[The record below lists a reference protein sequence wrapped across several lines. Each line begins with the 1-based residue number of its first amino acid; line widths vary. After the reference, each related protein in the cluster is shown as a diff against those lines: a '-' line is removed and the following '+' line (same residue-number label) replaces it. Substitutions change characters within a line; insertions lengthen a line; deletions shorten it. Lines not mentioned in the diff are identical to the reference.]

1 MSATLI
7 QPQAKSSGIK
17 YGKLKN
23 FIGGQFVEPE
33 VEGYQNITNPSTGDI
48 IAEVPLS
55 KASEIDRAVQAAMKV
70 QHAWQVVPIR
80 EKVQIFYKLKNN
92 LEKDIDVLAA
102 LVSEENGK
110 ILAEAKASIARGI
123 ECLEF
128 GISLPQLVAEPILE
142 VSTGVQCRAMRYP
155 LGIVAGITPFNFPFM
170 VPFWMIPQAIGL
182 GNAFILKPSEVVPL
196 TPQRIAEHLKEAGL
210 PDGVFSVVHGGRSTV
225 EAICD
230 HPSIKAIGFVGSTK
244 IAKLVYSRGSS
255 TGKRVLALGGAKNHL
270 FVMPDA
276 DPDMTARNVTDSY
289 TGCAGQRCMAAS
301 VMVGIGNVDSIV
313 DKIVDRSKELQPG
326 KNMGAVISPA
336 ALERIN
342 RYIDDAEKSGGKI
355 LLDGRKAKADGKGFY
370 IGPTIIL
377 DPEGKTSSASE
388 EIFGPVLTIRKVKN
402 FDEAIE
408 IENQNPY
415 GNAAAIYTTNG
426 AWAREFTHRAQ
437 AGMVGVNVGVPV
449 PREPF
454 PFGGW
459 NDSRFGVGEMTGPGG
474 IELWSQSKKIT
485 EKWELQKKSDWMS

>member
-1 MSATLI
+1 MIAEPKAQSTGL
-7 QPQAKSSGIK
+7 K
-17 YGKLKN
+17 YGRLKN
-23 FIGGQFVEPE
+23 FIGGKFTDVEASASQKI
-33 VEGYQNITNPSTGDI
+33 YNPSTGEA

-55 KASEIDRAVQAAMKV
+55 GRSEVDKAVEAALKV
-70 QHAWQVVPIR
+70 QHSWQVIPIR
-80 EKVQIFYKLKNN
+80 EKVQIFYKLKQN
-92 LEKDIDVLAA
+92 LEKDIEALAA

-110 ILAEAKASIARGI
+110 TIPEAKAEISRGV

-182 GNAFILKPSEVVPL
+182 GNAFILKPSEVVAV
-196 TPQRIAEHLKEAGL
+196 TPIRIAEHIREAGL
-210 PDGVFSVVHGGRSTV
+210 PDGVFSIVNGGREVV

-230 HPSIKAIGFVGSTK
+230 HPVIKAVGFVGSTK
-244 IAKLVYSRGSS
+244 IAKTVYARGSA

-276 DPDMTARNVTDSY
+276 DPEMTAKNVTDSF

-313 DKIVDRSKELQPG
+313 EKIVEKAKSMETG
-326 KNMGAVISPA
+326 KDMGAVISPA

-355 LLDGRKAKADGKGFY
+355 LLDGRGQKAGGKGFY
-370 IGPTIIL
+370 IGPTVIL

-388 EIFGPVLTIRKVKN
+388 EIFGPVLTIRRVRS
-402 FDEAIE
+402 FDEAID
-408 IENQNPY
+408 IENKNPY

-485 EKWELQKKSDWMS
+485 EKWELQKKTDWMS